1 MPERDYEDL
10 LTLWYQLDDNQRAA
24 LLTTARNLPH
34 LGPTGCALLE
44 RLTERLAMGARQY
57 GDFKKGR
64 SWKREAVEE
73 QLDGLVYLTMELME
87 RQ

>member
-1 MPERDYEDL
+1 MPEQDYEDL

-24 LLTTARNLPH
+24 LLTTARGLPT
-34 LGPTGCALLE
+34 LGPVACTVLEQVVE
-44 RLTERLAMGARQY
+44 RLTLGNAKY

-73 QLDGLVYLTMELME
+73 HLDGLVYLTMELLE
-87 RQ
+87 RR